1 MYYSS
6 MEKEIV
12 LCITGASGTIY
23 GLRLLEILSKDF
35 IVHLIVSDSAFTV
48 MEKEIDIS
56 KDKFLKNLSGKCI
69 FYSQDQIYA
78 SVASGSKVVQT
89 EGVIVAPCSTG
100 TLGAIANGISGN
112 LIHRVCDVALKERKK
127 LYLLV
132 REMPLSLI
140 HLQNMEKV
148 TQAGAIVSVA
158 SPGFYHKPQT
168 IEDMVDFVVGK
179 VLDSFGIKQN
189 LYKRWQG

>member
-1 MYYSS
+1 MK
-6 MEKEIV
+6 KEIV

-23 GLRLLEILSKDF
+23 GLRLLEILPKDF

-48 MEKEIDIS
+48 MEKEMDIS
-56 KDKFLKNLSGKCI
+56 KDKFLKNLPENCL

-78 SVASGSKVVQT
+78 PVASGSKLVQT

-100 TLGAIANGISGN
+100 TLGAIANGLSNN

-127 LYLLV
+127 IYLLV

-140 HLQNMEKV
+140 HIQNMEKV

-168 IEDMVDFVVGK
+168 IGDMIDFVVGK
-179 VLDSFGIKQN
+179 VLDSFGIKHN
-189 LYKRWQG
+189 LYERWQG